1 MMPQFKEKINR
12 TKNILKQIEANNDEI
27 KDLKEQH

>member
-1 MMPQFKEKINR
+1 MPQFKEKINR